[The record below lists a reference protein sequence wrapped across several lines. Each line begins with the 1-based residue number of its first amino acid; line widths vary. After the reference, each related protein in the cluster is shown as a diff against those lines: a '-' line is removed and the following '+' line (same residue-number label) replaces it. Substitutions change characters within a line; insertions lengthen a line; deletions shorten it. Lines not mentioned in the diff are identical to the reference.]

1 MGARPRGERRPRRVA
16 VTGRLARQRGQ
27 ASLEVLA
34 LLPVLIGVALAAVY
48 LTGLL
53 AAAGQS
59 QDRAR
64 AAAMRATGEAG
75 AVVTVTGASRAAP
88 PVLAGAAAPR
98 LRVRAAVRLP

>member
-1 MGARPRGERRPRRVA
+1 MTRPPVG
-16 VTGRLARQRGQ
+16 QRGQ

-64 AAAMRATGEAG
+64 AAAMRATGTAG
-75 AVVTVTGASRAAP
+75 AVVTVTGTSRAAP
-88 PVLAGAAAPR
+88 PVLPGAAVPR
-98 LRVRAAVRLP
+98 WRVRAAVRVP

>member
-1 MGARPRGERRPRRVA
+1 
-16 VTGRLARQRGQ
+16 VTGPPARRRGQ

-48 LTGLL
+48 LAGLL

-64 AAAMRATGEAG
+64 AAAMRATGTDG
-75 AVVTVTGASRAAP
+75 AVVTVTGASRP
-88 PVLAGAAAPR
+88 APR
-98 LRVRAAVRLP
+98 VLPGVAGDRWRVRAAVRVP